1 MLTDPPRLARLLAD
15 QFVKNQIVYNNID
28 NKIKLKLEILPKYLQ
43 YLQLGAYHVGG
54 VVCMWYIIN

>member
-28 NKIKLKLEILPKYLQ
+28 NKIKLKLEVE
-43 YLQLGAYHVGG
+43 VGDPS
-54 VVCMWYIIN
+54 